1 MQSKLNNLLF
11 LIESLSGGGAE
22 KVLTT
27 LLQHLD
33 SNKFDVTLCCIVD
46 CGKYVND
53 VKPYVHYTSIL
64 PNPEQIKGIRK
75 LIYQL
80 KYKLIYS
87 WLPLRLVY
95 KWFVPHHADVEIAF
109 VEGFATKLLA
119 HSTNKQAKKIAWVH
133 TDFEKHHW
141 TNVIFKNKQN
151 EEQTYSR
158 YHQIVTVSVTVQKA
172 FIKAFPLVKSLVK
185 IIYNPIDHEDI
196 IKKGKQYEPLPSK
209 SKIRLIS
216 IGRLTK
222 VKAYSRLL
230 HIALRLKQSGYAFE
244 LWILGDGEEREML
257 QHYICK
263 KQLEDCVTLWGFQTN
278 PYAFMT
284 QSDLFVCSSISEG
297 YSTAVTEAL
306 ILGLPVVTT
315 DCSGMNELLQ
325 GEKYGI
331 ITENSD
337 ATLFEGIKQL
347 LDHPEQL
354 SHYKEKVI
362 KRGKEFTLEVLMK
375 PIETLLTR

>member
-1 MQSKLNNLLF
+1 MLHRRLREICKRCKAIRSLYFYIAQS
-11 LIESLSGGGAE
+11 
-22 KVLTT
+22 
-27 LLQHLD
+27 
-33 SNKFDVTLCCIVD
+33 
-46 CGKYVND
+46 
-53 VKPYVHYTSIL
+53 
-64 PNPEQIKGIRK
+64 R
-75 LIYQL
+75 
-80 KYKLIYS
+80 
-87 WLPLRLVY
+87 
-95 KWFVPHHADVEIAF
+95 
-109 VEGFATKLLA
+109 
-119 HSTNKQAKKIAWVH
+119 TNKRNKETDLSTQIQINLFVASVTIGLQMVLFHIMQTWRSLLWKDLQLNYWHILLINRPKKIAWVH

-331 ITENSD
+331 ITENSE